1 VKRGIAI
8 LLILAGLMVGLR
20 LWMVSTSSTRYPRDI
35 QGWSNRWA
43 AGAAEVGRTPGLG
56 WDDWA
61 AAAGQADR
69 LMTDAGPEMGVRL
82 AALDWPE
89 TVTPP
94 FGADAAG
101 PADWSGVAAALAA
114 AITDAAKSGD
124 AEGAL
129 RLAQAA
135 RRIERGVGVTRGVA
149 GAIQRFGFGSTI
161 DRAVIAALSGGIFTV
176 GTDAETAQRRL
187 DALLGL
193 AVDDGGF
200 AAEWSLVEQREFALR
215 AGVEADLS
223 GDDLRFIDHL
233 FYEMDQARRGR
244 DPMGA
249 RSGAMLDRLRA
260 GERPG
265 VAEVVGDLDGF
276 VAGRRAAR
284 AGRVGLLV
292 MVALERHRSRTGA
305 YPASLADLA
314 PVDLPRVPVDPW
326 GFGEDFGYALV
337 DPDASAPAAGYRLW
351 SMGPDRQDDGG
362 DPAAD
367 LVFNPS
373 GQEATP

>member
-1 VKRGIAI
+1 MKRGVLI
-8 LLILAGLMVGLR
+8 LLLLAGLGVGLR
-20 LWMVSTSSTRYPRDI
+20 LWMVATSPIRFPRGAP
-35 QGWSNRWA
+35 GWSDRWTS
-43 AGAAEVGRTPGLG
+43 GAAEVGRAPGDG

-61 AAAGQADR
+61 AAAGEADR
-69 LMTDAGPEMGVRL
+69 LMTDAGPDVGVRL

-101 PADWSGVAAALAA
+101 PADWSGVAASLAA
-114 AITDAAKSGD
+114 AITDAARSGD
-124 AEGAL
+124 ADGAL
-129 RLAQAA
+129 RIAQAA

-149 GAIQRFGFGSTI
+149 GAVERFDFGSTI
-161 DRAVIAALSGGIFTV
+161 DRAVIVALSGGAFTAD
-176 GTDAETAQRRL
+176 TDAETAQRRL

-200 AAEWSLVEQREFALR
+200 AAEWSLVEQRELALR
-215 AGVEADLS
+215 AGVATDLS
-223 GDDLRFIDHL
+223 RDDLRFIDHL

-249 RSGAMLDRLRA
+249 RSGAMLDRLRD

-265 VAEVVGDLDGF
+265 ITAVVGDLDGF

-292 MVALERHRSRTGA
+292 MVALERHRSRTGS
-305 YPASLADLA
+305 YPATLAALA
-314 PVDLPRVPVDPW
+314 PAELLRVPVDPW
-326 GFGEDFGYALV
+326 GFGEGFGYAV
-337 DPDASAPAAGYRLW
+337 RDAGAVRPADAYRLW
-351 SMGPDRQDDGG
+351 SMGPDRRADAG
-362 DPAAD
+362 DPVAD

-373 GQEATP
+373 GPEATP

>member
-1 VKRGIAI
+1 MGMLAAGVGVAC
-8 LLILAGLMVGLR
+8 LLWAM
-20 LWMVSTSSTRYPRDI
+20 LWTGTYPSDER
-35 QGWSNRWA
+35 GWSDRWSV
-43 AGAAEVGRTPGLG
+43 GAAEVGRTPGTG
-56 WDDWA
+56 WDAWV
-61 AAAGQADR
+61 AAAGGAER
-69 LMTDAGPEMGVRL
+69 LVADAGHETGAALGMRL

-89 TVTPP
+89 TVTPR
-94 FGADAAG
+94 FGAEGVG
-101 PADWSGVAAALAA
+101 PADWSGAAGALAA
-114 AITDAAKSGD
+114 AITDAGD
-124 AEGAL
+124 AESSL

-149 GAIQRFGFGSTI
+149 GAIERFGFGSTI
-161 DRAVIAALSGGIFTV
+161 DRAMIAALSGGIFTAD
-176 GTDAETAQRRL
+176 TDAETAQRRL

-215 AGVEADLS
+215 AGVGADLS

-244 DPMGA
+244 DPMGV

-305 YPASLADLA
+305 YPAVLADLA
-314 PVDLPRVPVDPW
+314 PVELPRVPVDPW

-337 DPDASAPAAGYRLW
+337 DPDASASAAGYRLW

>member
-1 VKRGIAI
+1 
-8 LLILAGLMVGLR
+8 
-20 LWMVSTSSTRYPRDI
+20 
-35 QGWSNRWA
+35 
-43 AGAAEVGRTPGLG
+43 
-56 WDDWA
+56 
-61 AAAGQADR
+61 
-69 LMTDAGPEMGVRL
+69 
-82 AALDWPE
+82 
-89 TVTPP
+89 
-94 FGADAAG
+94 
-101 PADWSGVAAALAA
+101 
-114 AITDAAKSGD
+114 
-124 AEGAL
+124 
-129 RLAQAA
+129 LAQAA

-149 GAIQRFGFGSTI
+149 GAIERFGFGSTI
-161 DRAVIAALSGGIFTV
+161 DRAVIAALSGGVFTV

-200 AAEWSLVEQREFALR
+200 GAEWSLVEQREFALR

-249 RSGAMLDRLRA
+249 RSGAMLDQLRS

-265 VAEVVGDLDGF
+265 VALVVSDLDGF

-284 AGRVGLLV
+284 AVRVGLLV

-326 GFGEDFGYALV
+326 GFGEDFGYDLV
-337 DPDASAPAAGYRLW
+337 DPNAPAPAAGYRLW
-351 SMGPDRQDDGG
+351 SMGPDRRADGG